1 MKYAPDKPDTI
12 RVCNMSF
19 FGHHGPWTNER
30 KIGNHYQADVRIYL
44 DTRKAAKSD
53 SIRKTIDYRGIY
65 DIAQEVI
72 ERNSYKL
79 LETIAEKIAKKVLTA
94 FDIMSVDVTIRKL
107 KPSLSGVVDFVE
119 ITISRK
125 KKK

>member
-1 MKYAPDKPDTI
+1 
-12 RVCNMSF
+12 MSF

-30 KIGNHYQADVRIYL
+30 KIGNHYQADINIYL

-53 SIRKTIDYRGIY
+53 SIRKTIDYSGIF

-79 LETIAEKIAKKVLTA
+79 LETIAEKIARKILEM
-94 FDIMSVDVTIRKL
+94 FDIISVDVTIRKL
-107 KPSLSGVVDFVE
+107 KPSLRGVVDFVE

>member
-1 MKYAPDKPDTI
+1 
-12 RVCNMSF
+12 MSF

-44 DTRKAAKSD
+44 DTRKAAKND
-53 SIRKTIDYRGIY
+53 NIRKTIDYRGIY
-65 DIAQEVI
+65 NIAQEVI

-79 LETIAEKIAKKVLTA
+79 LETIAEKIAKKVLKE

>member
-1 MKYAPDKPDTI
+1 MKYSPDKPDII
-12 RVCNMSF
+12 RICNMSF

-30 KIGNHYQADVRIYL
+30 KIGNHYQADINIYL

-53 SIRKTIDYRGIY
+53 SIRKTIDYSGIF

-79 LETIAEKIAKKVLTA
+79 LETIAEKIARKILEM
-94 FDIMSVDVTIRKL
+94 FDIISVDVTIRKL
-107 KPSLSGVVDFVE
+107 KPSLRGVVDFVE